1 MPLGD
6 ASGPGRGGRE
16 ARRADAR
23 RAAGAGST
31 RRVAPVEPARRGTGR
46 PGARRDVGN
55 RVGDA
60 HGAPRRVSAATGGS
74 RTRIAASPV
83 RGRFAVED
91 CQGTVLAIQ
100 DEWKRGKRSKNV
112 LDACARIDAFLDNP
126 LLVDDEARAAAT
138 VQRIARGWLLRRA
151 RTRGALLFPVEA
163 QALADGRVL
172 MHNHYGARIYSMG
185 PAERR
190 RLVTEHWAA
199 RRLQRMFGRQRRA
212 AAAGHG
218 DPCASPQPEP
228 SFFSVGPDD
237 SLLFDFS
244 PRESCEGLL
253 HGATGV
259 QQAAHAAGVLQP
271 RGAAALR
278 LQACWRGASCRLR
291 ARLYRASRAGAA
303 VALQKTFRGWLC
315 RRRIERLQQRV
326 LMKRALGL
334 WNKVMWTV
342 YSPGRR
348 CVGYDLTPS
357 TGQYGGCAVDCEP
370 AAASTPVHTNLSAAM
385 DIEEEDAVVQETPR
399 DVSAQTVRQSWRVE
413 PDRHA
418 GQCGALARGGPSRA
432 VAQTHAQAQWPDT
445 YTRSMCFEPGALAQA
460 IAMDSGAVL
469 IQRAVRAYLSGT
481 RAGALGTRVGSLHRA
496 GNRAGKFQPV
506 LNEPAGPSHATPPGG
521 GPAIQ
526 GGGTNAGASLAA
538 DVARGG
544 AGAGA
549 GAASSPARSTPPSP
563 ALPPATPVLAGTGCE
578 REQVL
583 SAWKKGIE
591 TQVSIIHEKLVD
603 SARKGSSARSR
614 SRSPLP
620 PPSAAGSSK
629 PLLVGAASRPPCSP
643 LRSGTSSPA
652 LSPPETPSNVFRG
665 AGESTERALR
675 CRLVPCLP
683 LQREP
688 RTPDKALSG
697 DEDELAACGARHG
710 TGSSG
715 RASRAATCPRSPCVA
730 SPVKVSGKRATGT
743 GSACFLQDPPAPGRP
758 SSFQRACELDGE
770 AIKMSALPALQ
781 L

>member
-1 MPLGD
+1 MRRGN
-6 ASGPGRGGRE
+6 ASGPGRGGQE

-31 RRVAPVEPARRGTGR
+31 RRVAPVEPARRDTGR
-46 PGARRDVGN
+46 PAARRNVGN

-60 HGAPRRVSAATGGS
+60 HGAPRRVSAAAVGS
-74 RTRIAASPV
+74 RARIVASPV

-91 CQGTVLAIQ
+91 SQGTVLAIQ

-199 RRLQRMFGRQRRA
+199 RRLQRMFGRLRRA

-218 DPCASPQPEP
+218 DPCASPRPEP

-237 SLLFDFS
+237 SLLVCS

-259 QQAAHAAGVLQP
+259 QQAAHAAGVQQP

-278 LQACWRGASCRLR
+278 LQACWRGAACRLR

-303 VALQKTFRGWLC
+303 VVLQKTFRGWLC

-385 DIEEEDAVVQETPR
+385 DIEEDDAVMQETPR
-399 DVSAQTVRQSWRVE
+399 DVAAQTLRQSWRVE
-413 PDRHA
+413 PGMHA
-418 GQCGALARGGPSRA
+418 EQCGALARGGPAHA
-432 VAQTHAQAQWPDT
+432 VAQTHHAQTQWPDT
-445 YTRSMCFEPGALAQA
+445 YTRSMCFEPGALAEA
-460 IAMDSGAVL
+460 VAMDSSAVR

-481 RAGALGTRVGSLHRA
+481 RVGSLHRA
-496 GNRAGKFQPV
+496 GDSAGKLEPV

-526 GGGTNAGASLAA
+526 GGGINAGASLAA
-538 DVARGG
+538 DGARGG
-544 AGAGA
+544 AGAGL
-549 GAASSPARSTPPSP
+549 GSASSPVRSTPPSP

-614 SRSPLP
+614 SRSPPP

-629 PLLVGAASRPPCSP
+629 PLLVGAASRPSCSP
-643 LRSGTSSPA
+643 VRSSTSSPA

-665 AGESTERALR
+665 PGGDNTEHALR
-675 CRLVPCLP
+675 GNRLVPCLP

-715 RASRAATCPRSPCVA
+715 RASRAATCTRSPCVA
-730 SPVKVSGKRATGT
+730 SPVKVPGKRATGT
-743 GSACFLQDPPAPGRP
+743 GSAGFQKGAPAPGRP

-770 AIKMSALPALQ
+770 AIKMAALPALQ